1 MLVCQRMPEG
11 INSKCHNKVS
21 EILRL
26 FSLFSALHG
35 TCCGRR
41 IQYVLKTSLECDT
54 RSNIQVLQQLFG
66 RFQGFFAVLAHG
78 KEQLQ
83 GLLRGGGWGGG
94 SIFVRIMWIILRYIH
109 YIPGFISYTPSEM
122 TVQAGSRCAKKTHST
137 SGLPKSHS
145 QSPSTSHIPICE
157 PKMNRSK

>member
-1 MLVCQRMPEG
+1 MPEG

-83 GLLRGGGWGGG
+83 GLLRGGGWGVVLSSFVSCESYYAISIISLG
-94 SIFVRIMWIILRYIH
+94 SSV
-109 YIPGFISYTPSEM
+109 TPP
-122 TVQAGSRCAKKTHST
+122 VK
-137 SGLPKSHS
+137 
-145 QSPSTSHIPICE
+145 
-157 PKMNRSK
+157 

>member
-54 RSNIQVLQQLFG
+54 RSNIQVLQQLLAASKVSSQFW
-66 RFQGFFAVLAHG
+66 RTEKNNQGFLEAGVGGVVLSSFVSCESYYAISIISLGSSVTPPVKWPFKPDRDVQKKRTPLPGCPNLIPKVLAH
-78 KEQLQ
+78 
-83 GLLRGGGWGGG
+83 R
-94 SIFVRIMWIILRYIH
+94 
-109 YIPGFISYTPSEM
+109 
-122 TVQAGSRCAKKTHST
+122 T
-137 SGLPKSHS
+137 SQYVS
-145 QSPSTSHIPICE
+145 QNE
-157 PKMNRSK
+157 